1 MTNRSGVVVEDQTE
15 VSSGNDVLTLSLEE
29 NFIQRGSSLITFFTS
44 FQVVV
49 KVIYSTNVSQ

>member
-49 KVIYSTNVSQ
+49 KVIYDKNVSQ

>member
-1 MTNRSGVVVEDQTE
+1 MTNRSGVVVEDQT
-15 VSSGNDVLTLSLEE
+15 VASSGNDVLTLSLEE

-49 KVIYSTNVSQ
+49 KVIYNTNVSQ

>member
-49 KVIYSTNVSQ
+49 KVIYNTNVSQ